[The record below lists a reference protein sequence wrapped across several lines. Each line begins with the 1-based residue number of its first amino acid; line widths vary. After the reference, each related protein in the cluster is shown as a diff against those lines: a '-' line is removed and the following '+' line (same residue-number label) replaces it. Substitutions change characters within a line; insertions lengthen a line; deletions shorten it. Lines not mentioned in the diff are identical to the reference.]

1 MKINVEI
8 KSLRLEFHKRKQEIQ
23 KHESQVVEIN
33 NEERIPKTRVV
44 EITKKKANQQRRRR
58 HINTETTNLDQ
69 SKTMNP
75 RLCSLNFHGRA
86 SLALPPTIIAT
97 IDSGS
102 NSSSSLS
109 TKTKTIFVICGF
121 VPKVGVVFAMGS
133 CLWVCS

>member
-58 HINTETTNLDQ
+58 HIV
-69 SKTMNP
+69 
-75 RLCSLNFHGRA
+75 H
-86 SLALPPTIIAT
+86 
-97 IDSGS
+97 
-102 NSSSSLS
+102 
-109 TKTKTIFVICGF
+109 TIFVKDESHNHEI
-121 VPKVGVVFAMGS
+121 V
-133 CLWVCS
+133 